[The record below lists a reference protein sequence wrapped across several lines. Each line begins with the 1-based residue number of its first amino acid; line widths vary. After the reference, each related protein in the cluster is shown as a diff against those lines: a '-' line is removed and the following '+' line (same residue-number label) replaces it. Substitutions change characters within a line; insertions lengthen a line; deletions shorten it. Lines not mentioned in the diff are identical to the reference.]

1 MYTFVAAVT
10 FFAGLFAAIYVAVW
24 AAVRMAEEKG
34 RQEGESGLRKAQEED
49 ARRRLENAL
58 AADAKSR
65 AESANGKLFDDD
77 GHRRD

>member
-1 MYTFVAAVT
+1 MNILFVALAGI
-10 FFAGLFAAIYVAVW
+10 AGLFATIYVAVW
-24 AAVRMAEEKG
+24 AAVHMAEEKG
-34 RQEGESGLRKAQEED
+34 KQEGESELRKAQEKD

-65 AESANGKLFDDD
+65 AESANDGLLNDD

>member
-1 MYTFVAAVT
+1 MTTLLVAL
-10 FFAGLFAAIYVAVW
+10 AGIVGLLGAIYMAIW

-34 RQEGESGLRKAQEED
+34 KREGESNLRKEQEKD
-49 ARRRLENAL
+49 ARRRLENAM

-65 AESANGKLFDDD
+65 AESANGGLLNND

>member
-1 MYTFVAAVT
+1 MTTFLVALAGI
-10 FFAGLFAAIYVAVW
+10 AGLCAALYLAVW

-34 RQEGESGLRKAQEED
+34 RNEGESGLRKAQEED

-65 AESANGKLFDDD
+65 AESADGGLLNDD

>member
-1 MYTFVAAVT
+1 MNILFVALAGI
-10 FFAGLFAAIYVAVW
+10 AGLFATIYVAVW

-65 AESANGKLFDDD
+65 VESANGGLLNND

>member
-1 MYTFVAAVT
+1 MNTLFVALAGI
-10 FFAGLFAAIYVAVW
+10 AGLFATIYVAVW

-65 AESANGKLFDDD
+65 VESANGGLLNND

>member
-1 MYTFVAAVT
+1 MTTFLVALAGI
-10 FFAGLFAAIYVAVW
+10 AGLCVALYLAVW
-24 AAVRMAEEKG
+24 SAVRMAEEKG
-34 RQEGESGLRKAQEED
+34 RNEGESGLRKAQEED

-65 AESANGKLFDDD
+65 AESADGGLLNDD

>member
-1 MYTFVAAVT
+1 MYALLAALAGIV
-10 FFAGLFAAIYVAVW
+10 GLFGAVYVAVW

-34 RQEGESGLRKAQEED
+34 KQEGESGLRKAQEED

-65 AESANGKLFDDD
+65 AESANGKLLDND

>member
-1 MYTFVAAVT
+1 MNILFVALAGI
-10 FFAGLFAAIYVAVW
+10 AGLFATIYVAVW

>member
-1 MYTFVAAVT
+1 
-10 FFAGLFAAIYVAVW
+10 
-24 AAVRMAEEKG
+24 MAEEKG

-65 AESANGKLFDDD
+65 AESANGRLLDDD

>member
-1 MYTFVAAVT
+1 MNTLFVALAGI
-10 FFAGLFAAIYVAVW
+10 AGLFATIYVAVW

-34 RQEGESGLRKAQEED
+34 KQEGESGLRKAQEED

-65 AESANGKLFDDD
+65 AESANGKLLDND
-77 GHRRD
+77 GHRRN

>member
-1 MYTFVAAVT
+1 MTTFLVAL
-10 FFAGLFAAIYVAVW
+10 AGIVGLLVAIYVAIW

-34 RQEGESGLRKAQEED
+34 KREGEGNLRKEQEKD
-49 ARRRLENAL
+49 ARRRLENAM

-65 AESANGKLFDDD
+65 AESANGGLLNND